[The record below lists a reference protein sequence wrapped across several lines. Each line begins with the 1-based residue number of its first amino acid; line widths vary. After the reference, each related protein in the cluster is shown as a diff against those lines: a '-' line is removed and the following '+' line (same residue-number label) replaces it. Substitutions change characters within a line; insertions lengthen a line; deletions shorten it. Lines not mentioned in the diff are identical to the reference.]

1 MVSGKKS
8 PDGWALAAAA
18 VVFAGTLGWWVVAEV
33 TASSDYGPIAAVPA
47 GDVSEP
53 PVSPDEAAGEETTW
67 PVVPKSD
74 HPETWRFDVFTP
86 PQIYFDPATGRFS
99 VSTPESVE
107 LSTEPLQTP
116 FGVSLLAVNRQPF
129 RLQLVGYAGEWA
141 APWGIFANEV
151 TGEGIVA
158 QAGFRFAD
166 LGLALKALEIKREDL
181 IVPESMPLR
190 EIVAVALV
198 EDQRE
203 GKTVRLTSGYPAWTD
218 RPKATIRIASSGE
231 TRVVEAGNR
240 LELGESVVEIT
251 GVFSGPDAVTA
262 VKLQP
267 DGTRETI
274 RLTPDNS
281 PTSQFGSDTIFE
293 TP

>member
-1 MVSGKKS
+1 MVSWKKS
-8 PDGWALAAAA
+8 PDGWALAAAG
-18 VVFAGTLGWWVVAEV
+18 VVLAGTLGWWVVARISAGSADGWTAEV
-33 TASSDYGPIAAVPA
+33 
-47 GDVSEP
+47 
-53 PVSPDEAAGEETTW
+53 AAGEVSVAPIATGGAAELVGAW
-67 PVVPKSD
+67 PALPASD
-74 HPETWRFDVFTP
+74 HADSWRFDVFTP

-99 VSTPESVE
+99 VSPPESVE
-107 LSTEPLQTP
+107 LSEEPLQSP
-116 FGVSLLAVNRQPF
+116 FGVSLLAVDRQPF
-129 RLQLVGYAGEWA
+129 RLQLVGYAGEVE

-151 TGEGIVA
+151 SGEGIVA

-166 LGLALKALEIKREDL
+166 LGLALKQLEIKREDL
-181 IVPESMPLR
+181 IVPDSMPLR

-203 GKTVRLTSGYPAWTD
+203 GKTVRLTSGYPAWTE
-218 RPKATIRIASSGE
+218 RPKATIRIESSGE
-231 TRVVEAGNR
+231 HRVVEAGNR
-240 LELGESVVEIT
+240 LELGEAVVEIT

-281 PTSQFGSDTIFE
+281 PMPQFEGDTIFE